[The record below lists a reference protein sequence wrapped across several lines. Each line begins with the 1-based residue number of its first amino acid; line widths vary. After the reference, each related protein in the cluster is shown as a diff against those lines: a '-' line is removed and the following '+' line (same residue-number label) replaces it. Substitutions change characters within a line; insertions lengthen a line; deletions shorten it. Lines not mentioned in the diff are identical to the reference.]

1 MKISQR
7 SRFRVSWFTDDF
19 YTGVCKVTGGGYQ
32 QPGFRVSIVA
42 LSENPWRDTVANL
55 ALEDYGGRVIWEDP

>member
-7 SRFRVSWFTDDF
+7 SRFCVSWFTDDF
-19 YTGVCKVTGGGYQ
+19 YSGVCKVTGGAFQ

-42 LSENPWRDTVANL
+42 LSENPCRDTVANL
-55 ALEDYGGRVIWEDP
+55 SLENYGARVIWEDP